1 MKITRRQ
8 LNTLIENY
16 LVNEKDSLNEAQF
29 IDYEPP
35 PLDQCN
41 FKPNKEFF
49 EFFTIMFTGKG
60 TGRGIYDVD
69 KGDLP
74 TWISPAFTAMFT
86 DAAGPLLNAYGLIPV
101 FNQKGKCDLLQK
113 LQDIFIKYKR
123 EYGEGIEL
131 NKETEKPETGKN
143 VPLGAAAAAVDSG
156 KIDIN
161 TVPGVV
167 RTLLGKYGMRFPPS
181 SDSSVLGRGTGA
193 VTADE
198 TILATLILGSLENYP
213 HKDAQEIHDNLF
225 RLERQ
230 RKVNS
235 SEIIKANKKLDKD
248 QKNLLKRLLALRDMP
263 EEKIIVKAMMN
274 VIQKLANL
282 SFFKK

>member
-60 TGRGIYDVD
+60 TGRGIYGVD

-131 NKETEKPETGKN
+131 NKEPEKVCPKCM
-143 VPLGAAAAAVDSG
+143 
-156 KIDIN
+156 K
-161 TVPGVV
+161 
-167 RTLLGKYGMRFPPS
+167 
-181 SDSSVLGRGTGA
+181 
-193 VTADE
+193 
-198 TILATLILGSLENYP
+198 GS
-213 HKDAQEIHDNLF
+213 
-225 RLERQ
+225 
-230 RKVNS
+230 
-235 SEIIKANKKLDKD
+235 
-248 QKNLLKRLLALRDMP
+248 
-263 EEKIIVKAMMN
+263 
-274 VIQKLANL
+274 
-282 SFFKK
+282 